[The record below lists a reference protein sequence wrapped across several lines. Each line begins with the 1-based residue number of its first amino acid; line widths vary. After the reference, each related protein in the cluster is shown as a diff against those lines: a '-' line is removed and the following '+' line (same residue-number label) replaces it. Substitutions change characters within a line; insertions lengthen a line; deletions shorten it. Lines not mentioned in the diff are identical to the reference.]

1 MTNGSYGDI
10 TYQDK
15 KAIMKPNQE
24 KKNTRPY
31 TVMGLSIG
39 IDRAFLLIG
48 FTAGVAQ
55 RREGLKPAIVT
66 FVSPESTTITISEF
80 RCRPS
85 MAELK
90 SEGSQRSEMLLKR
103 SVDYGVFCLH
113 FNA

>member
-48 FTAGVAQ
+48 LTSGVAQ

-66 FVSPESTTITISEF
+66 FVSLESTTKTISEL

-90 SEGSQRSEMLLKR
+90 SENSQRSEMLPNTP
-103 SVDYGVFCLH
+103 VNHGTFCVY
-113 FNA
+113 FNP